1 MSCAELER
9 SLRICAACMYCDALC
24 PVFPKLAEISDY
36 APADLHYL
44 AHLCHNCRT
53 CLDVCQYAPPH
64 PFAVDLPKAF
74 AAQRR
79 RSYAEHV
86 WPRGLAPA
94 FRRPALGAGV
104 FALAALAGALAVVAA
119 KTSPA
124 APGSFYAVAPW
135 LLLASLAGGTLLWA
149 FVSLSASGFRFWRT
163 IAPVA
168 PRRRLLRALAPALRD
183 IVALRH
189 LGGELDCSR
198 GRRPLHHLMAA
209 GLGLDLAAT
218 LSAAALQHLYGIE
231 PPYPWLSV
239 PVLAGAAGGL
249 AAVAGAAGL
258 LAREAKRDGEARE
271 TGLNVVLLW
280 AIALVASSGLA
291 LLALR
296 ATPAMPVL
304 LALHFGSVCGLFAM
318 LPLSKLLHAP
328 FRAAALW
335 RAAAEDGVS
344 DRGAGSGD
352 G

>member
-1 MSCAELER
+1 MPSVDLEP

-24 PVFPKLAEISDY
+24 PVFPKLAGKREY

-44 AHLCHNCRT
+44 AHLCHNCGT

-64 PFAVDLPKAF
+64 PFGVDLPAAF

-86 WPRGLAPA
+86 WPRGLAAA
-94 FRRPALGAGV
+94 FRRPALAAGV
-104 FALAALAGALAVVAA
+104 FLAATLAGALAVAA
-119 KTSPA
+119 NASPGA

-135 LLLASLAGGTLLWA
+135 LLLSSLPGGILLWS
-149 FVSLSASGFRFWRT
+149 FVSLSASAIKFWRT
-163 IAPVA
+163 IAPTA
-168 PRRRLLRALAPALRD
+168 PRRRLLRALPHALRD

-198 GRRPLHHLMAA
+198 ARRPLHHLMAA

-218 LSAAALQHLYGIE
+218 LGAAALQHIYGLE
-231 PPYPWLSV
+231 PPYDVLSF
-239 PVLAGAAGGL
+239 PVLAGAAGGFL
-249 AAVAGAAGL
+249 ATAGAAGL
-258 LAREAKRDGEARE
+258 LALEAQRDGEPGE
-271 TGLNVVLLW
+271 TALNLVLLS

-291 LLALR
+291 LLAVR
-296 ATPAMPVL
+296 ATPAMPAL
-304 LALHFGSVCGLFAM
+304 LALHFGAVCGFFAM

-335 RAAAEDGVS
+335 RAAAEESSRDG
-344 DRGAGSGD
+344 
-352 G
+352 